1 MPGIEDS
8 EVGKIDDVQFGE
20 YLFPLVILLLIT
32 ILSVRLVSNLNWNCP
47 PLSFS
52 PALKKPA
59 ITQNHIE
66 IPDTGLREVGAGM
79 GAGEGAGRDL
89 SLDRPVLQIQDKV
102 IGLGLEGRVG
112 ALQQQPPQAVADR
125 PILFDEDNKA
135 AIQADEFGE
144 QHRPLRGM
152 STHSP
157 HTPYLHFQ
165 FT

>member
-20 YLFPLVILLLIT
+20 FLFPLVILLLIT
-32 ILSVRLVSNLNWNCP
+32 ILAVRLVSNFNWNCP

-66 IPDTGLREVGAGM
+66 IPDTGLREVGAG
-79 GAGEGAGRDL
+79 EGAGRDP
-89 SLDRPVLQIQDKV
+89 SLDRPVLQIQDRV
-102 IGLGLEGRVG
+102 LGLGMEGLAG

-144 QHRPLRGM
+144 QHRQLRGM
-152 STHSP
+152 STHTP